1 VSRGDVSAVATSFR
15 GVIRLAPGAR
25 WRRYDAPVG
34 PPRAACFH
42 LSGLPMRWLLLVLTV
57 FAFVLCFTRH
67 GAGAWGFWML
77 VGLIGI
83 FATTLAFVQ
92 ARIAGSA
99 RDDSLSEYDLK
110 RLREGKDPLKH
121 ERPGR

>member
-1 VSRGDVSAVATSFR
+1 MMRASG
-15 GVIRLAPGAR
+15 
-25 WRRYDAPVG
+25 RRERRV
-34 PPRAACFH
+34 FH

-67 GAGAWGFWML
+67 SAGAWGFWML

-110 RLREGKDPLKH
+110 RLREGKAPLKH
-121 ERPGR
+121 ERTER

>member
-1 VSRGDVSAVATSFR
+1 VLRGYVSAVATSFR
-15 GVIRLAPGAR
+15 GVIRLAPDTP
-25 WRRYDAPVG
+25 WRRYDAPVR

-99 RDDSLSEYDLK
+99 RADSLSEYDLK

>member
-1 VSRGDVSAVATSFR
+1 VSRADVSAVATSFR
-15 GVIRLAPGAR
+15 GALRLAPDAR
-25 WRRYDAPVG
+25 WRRYDAPVR

-67 GAGAWGFWML
+67 GAGAWGFWLL
-77 VGLIGI
+77 VGLVGI
-83 FATTLAFVQ
+83 VATTLAFVQ
-92 ARIAGSA
+92 TRIAGGA
-99 RDDSLSEYDLK
+99 RAESLSEYDLQ

-121 ERPGR
+121 ERPDR